1 MERKVHNEQS
11 SGEGAAA
18 NTISPAII
26 EHDGSSIEESSQEN
40 PIGISENDNGSAENP
55 IVISD
60 EDPIVISDEDP
71 IVISDDEEEDLDDWQ
86 YYDDPYAIL

>member
-1 MERKVHNEQS
+1 MERSVHNEQS
-11 SGEGAAA
+11 PGEGAAA

-26 EHDGSSIEESSQEN
+26 EHDGSSIEEGSQEN
-40 PIGISENDNGSAENP
+40 PIGIAENDHGSAENP

-60 EDPIVISDEDP
+60 ENP

>member
-26 EHDGSSIEESSQEN
+26 EHDGSSIEEGSQEN

-60 EDPIVISDEDP
+60 ENP

-86 YYDDPYAIL
+86 